1 MNRLTEILGIAESLA
16 DISETLKK
24 HLDALE
30 KQRQAIEMEFYKKIL
45 PMTRQYSQQKT
56 ELERLV
62 SANPQH
68 FIKPRTLEVK
78 GVKFGMKKSK
88 GKLIVEDKAQTLEKI
103 KALLSGKQD
112 LLIEK
117 KEFLVKASLS
127 KLADHE
133 MAAVG
138 VKKEPDINNA
148 VFIQIK
154 DIENSQAILQKL
166 VEDYDRKLSEVK
178 LRNAS

>member
-24 HLDALE
+24 HLDALD

-45 PMTRQYSQQKT
+45 PMTRQYAQQRT
-56 ELERLV
+56 ELERLIGL
-62 SANPQH
+62 NPQH

-88 GKLIVEDKAQTLEKI
+88 GKLIVEDKDITIEKI
-103 KALLSGKQD
+103 KSLLSGKQD

-127 KLADHE
+127 KLTPDE
-133 MAAVG
+133 MAAVEIS
-138 VKKEPDINNA
+138 KDTDISNA

-154 DIENSQAILQKL
+154 SLDSSETVLKKL

-178 LRNAS
+178 LRSAS

>member
-16 DISETLKK
+16 DISEALKK

-45 PMTRQYSQQKT
+45 PMTRQYAQQRT

-62 SANPQH
+62 GDNPQH
-68 FIKPRTLEVK
+68 FVKPRTLEVK

-88 GKLIVEDKAQTLEKI
+88 GKLIIEDKDQTIEKI
-103 KALLSGKQD
+103 KTLLKGKQD
-112 LLIEK
+112 LLIEM
-117 KEFLVKASLS
+117 KESLVKASLA
-127 KLADHE
+127 KLAPHE
-133 MAAVG
+133 MTAVG
-138 VKKEPDINNA
+138 VKKELDDNNA

-154 DIENSQAILQKL
+154 SLDSSETVLKKL